1 MIASVEDKYFFIIYP
16 IFPFPF
22 IWIWIF
28 PFTTFIVIFS
38 LSLTNTAIG
47 GHLAFQSLFFK

>member
-1 MIASVEDKYFFIIYP
+1 MIVFVEDKYSFIIYP

-28 PFTTFIVIFS
+28 LFPIFITTSF
-38 LSLTNTAIG
+38 LSLACTAIVD
-47 GHLAFQSLFFK
+47 HLAFQSLFFK

>member
-1 MIASVEDKYFFIIYP
+1 MIVFVEDKYFFIIYP

-28 PFTTFIVIFS
+28 LFPIFITTSF
-38 LSLTNTAIG
+38 LSLACTAIVD
-47 GHLAFQSLFFK
+47 HLVFQSLFFK

>member
-28 PFTTFIVIFS
+28 LFTTFIVIFS